1 MKLGEICNRDVV
13 FIRPDES
20 ALEAARLM
28 RRLHVGAVVVAEARG
43 DQRFATGIV
52 TDRDLAI
59 EILAQQIDPES
70 VTAGD
75 IGSATTLVR
84 IGSEEDIFAGLERM
98 RSHGVRRLPVV
109 DDSGALLGIITMD
122 DILELIAGQI
132 GDLVQ
137 LVSRSYRHEA
147 ESRNT

>member
-84 IGSEEDIFAGLERM
+84 IGGRG
-98 RSHGVRRLPVV
+98 RSAAPCVARIV
-109 DDSGALLGIITMD
+109 
-122 DILELIAGQI
+122 
-132 GDLVQ
+132 
-137 LVSRSYRHEA
+137 
-147 ESRNT
+147 